1 MLTVFFRVVLL
12 YAFSVIAMRLMGKRQ
27 VGQLQP
33 YELVLALMVAEIAA
47 APMEDVATP
56 LLQGLVPILG
66 LLVLHGTLTA
76 LAVKSMKVQRMLF
89 GVPGVVIRE
98 GSMDARQMKR
108 MGYTVTDLMEELRGL
123 GYQDVSQIHTA
134 ILETNGRLS
143 AFPKAAFAPVTTGDM
158 QMNLP
163 QPEPPYLLIVDG
175 RVQKKHLQESG
186 HDALWLMGQLKKAQI
201 SSEKHVLLASLN
213 SEGELYL
220 QVNQPCAAI
229 ILKTEGEA

>member
-47 APMEDVATP
+47 APMEDVSTP
-56 LLQGLVPILG
+56 LLQGLVPIL
-66 LLVLHGTLTA
+66 
-76 LAVKSMKVQRMLF
+76 VKSMKVRRMLF

-186 HDALWLMGQLKKAQI
+186 HDAFWLMGQLKKAQI